1 MLKITLKTAIV
12 LANCLSPLFQ
22 AVAGLA
28 VAARQ
33 NSVTFSDAPTASIG
47 AAYFMSN
54 DPSGNYVF
62 SADIGPDAKLTLAKG
77 YYTGGNGSH
86 GVGPTP
92 DALFSQGA
100 MISSKT
106 YDVVIAVNAGSNTI
120 TAFQVDQTNPTNLVM
135 IGSPVYSG
143 GDFPVS
149 VAINEVG
156 NMVCALNSG
165 TINGVSCFQFDPK
178 IGLTPLA
185 NATRYLNLEQTTPPS
200 GPDNTVGQVIFRKYD
215 TALVV
220 IVKGAQFN
228 TPVTPGH
235 LAEWDINPDGSL
247 SENFNTV
254 IGGVSGCGISE
265 IPGMNALIVPDSFTG
280 YVIFDLA
287 AAIHDPAVKGQ
298 SVLIPGQEATCWI
311 GYSVIT
317 KNFYLTDFGTSM
329 IYEINVD
336 ENLKGTLVKSHLLD
350 EYDGPLHF
358 EINHVLGQERMYLLA
373 GNNSA
378 LEVFNINGVGQLE
391 QIQKLDIGTPIRHAG
406 LPLDPNDVFGM
417 VTYMI

>member
-62 SADIGPDAKLTLAKG
+62 SADIGPMQNWDIILEE
-77 YYTGGNGSH
+77 
-86 GVGPTP
+86 
-92 DALFSQGA
+92 
-100 MISSKT
+100 M
-106 YDVVIAVNAGSNTI
+106 AGSNTI

-178 IGLTPLA
+178 IGLNPSGKRDTVFEPRTNYTPLRPRQY
-185 NATRYLNLEQTTPPS
+185 T
-200 GPDNTVGQVIFRKYD
+200 
-215 TALVV
+215 LVV

-298 SVLIPGQEATCWI
+298 TLSPKLLSHRFRYFDDIR
-311 GYSVIT
+311 
-317 KNFYLTDFGTSM
+317 
-329 IYEINVD
+329 INVD

-378 LEVFNINGVGQLE
+378 LEVFNINGARWATTRPKRRL
-391 QIQKLDIGTPIRHAG
+391 RHG
-406 LPLDPNDVFGM
+406 YLHDLNSWIC
-417 VTYMI
+417 T